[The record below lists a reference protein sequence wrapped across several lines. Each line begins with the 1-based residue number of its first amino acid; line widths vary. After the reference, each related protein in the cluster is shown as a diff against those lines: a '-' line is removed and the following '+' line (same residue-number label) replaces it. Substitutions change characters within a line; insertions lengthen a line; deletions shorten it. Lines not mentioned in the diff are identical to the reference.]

1 MKPEEAA
8 KLQNGDGSK
17 EGGATAAAAASE
29 EKKKAKS
36 RFMFNIADGGFTG
49 TNTHTRRNKQTLV
62 SIFMIITALSSTRAS
77 LPVAERGAR
86 CHRHQEDQR
95 DLAPP
100 PRLLAAGRHHTVSF
114 SLPLSG
120 SGGGSDAWLSLPF
133 LRDPTKLLFALTTAP
148 LRHGYARWQDIQN
161 DVKFAILNEPFK
173 GEMNRGNFL
182 EIKNKFLARRFKVR
196 VY

>member
-17 EGGATAAAAASE
+17 EGGATAAAAAASE

-49 TNTHTRRNKQTLV
+49 TNTHRNEQTFV
-62 SIFMIITALSSTRAS
+62 SLCMVMTALSSPRAS

-86 CHRHQEDQR
+86 RHRHQEDQR

-114 SLPLSG
+114 SLPLNG
-120 SGGGSDAWLSLPF
+120 
-133 LRDPTKLLFALTTAP
+133 LRGL
-148 LRHGYARWQDIQN
+148 
-161 DVKFAILNEPFK
+161 
-173 GEMNRGNFL
+173 
-182 EIKNKFLARRFKVR
+182 
-196 VY
+196 

>member
-17 EGGATAAAAASE
+17 EGGATVTAAAAAASE

-49 TNTHTRRNKQTLV
+49 TNTHGNEQILV
-62 SIFMIITALSSTRAS
+62 SLCMVMTPLSSPRAS

-86 CHRHQEDQR
+86 RHRHQEDQR

-114 SLPLSG
+114 SLPLNG
-120 SGGGSDAWLSLPF
+120 
-133 LRDPTKLLFALTTAP
+133 LRGL
-148 LRHGYARWQDIQN
+148 
-161 DVKFAILNEPFK
+161 
-173 GEMNRGNFL
+173 
-182 EIKNKFLARRFKVR
+182 
-196 VY
+196 